1 MLLTSP
7 RMTLPNQ
14 KLHPSPHLNWPMMV
28 ALSAIKQSVPN
39 SGVCP
44 SKGLIK
50 AMVLSFK
57 VLFSNVHF
65 AAFTTYLC
73 IYKQPHIMDIKRVP
87 VSIYAEMTPNP
98 KVMKFVSNKLLLQT
112 DSAEF
117 RNIEEAKPSPLAT
130 KLFHFPFVKEVFIS
144 GNYIAIAKYDVV
156 EWDDVAQE
164 VRIFI
169 TEFLQDGGVAVHEDQ
184 LAPAEAAASEAEDSP
199 VVRPEDLGEIE
210 GRIVDILEEY
220 IKPAVAQDGGNIAFM
235 GYKDKVVEVQLQGAC
250 SGCPSSTMT
259 LKNGI
264 LSILQKMLPTLVDD
278 VVAVNG

>member
-1 MLLTSP
+1 
-7 RMTLPNQ
+7 
-14 KLHPSPHLNWPMMV
+14 
-28 ALSAIKQSVPN
+28 
-39 SGVCP
+39 
-44 SKGLIK
+44 
-50 AMVLSFK
+50 
-57 VLFSNVHF
+57 
-65 AAFTTYLC
+65 
-73 IYKQPHIMDIKRVP
+73 MDIKRVP

-144 GNYIAIAKYDVV
+144 GNYIAIAKFDVI

-169 TEFLQDGGVAVHEDQ
+169 TEFLQEGGVAVN
-184 LAPAEAAASEAEDSP
+184 
-199 VVRPEDLGEIE
+199 EDLLVPKQKEIQESNGPVLSGEDKSE
-210 GRIVDILEEY
+210 VEQRIVDILEEY
-220 IKPAVAQDGGNIAFM
+220 IKPAVAQDGGNIAFIA
-235 GYKDKVVEVQLQGAC
+235 YKDKVVEVQLQGAC

-259 LKNGI
+259 LKSGI

-278 VVAVNG
+278 VIAING

>member
-1 MLLTSP
+1 
-7 RMTLPNQ
+7 
-14 KLHPSPHLNWPMMV
+14 
-28 ALSAIKQSVPN
+28 
-39 SGVCP
+39 
-44 SKGLIK
+44 
-50 AMVLSFK
+50 
-57 VLFSNVHF
+57 
-65 AAFTTYLC
+65 
-73 IYKQPHIMDIKRVP
+73 MDIKRVP

-98 KVMKFVSNKLLLQT
+98 KVMKFVSNKMLLQT

-144 GNYIAIAKYDVV
+144 GNYIAIAKFDVI

-164 VRIFI
+164 VRVFI
-169 TEFLQDGGVAVHEDQ
+169 TDFLQEGGVAVHEDQ
-184 LAPAEAAASEAEDSP
+184 LTSAETVETEADGSPA
-199 VVRPEDLGEIE
+199 VRDEDLGEIE

-235 GYKDKVVEVQLQGAC
+235 GYKDKIVKVQLQGAC

-264 LSILQKMLPTLVDD
+264 LNSLQKMMPTLVGDG
-278 VVAVNG
+278 VAVKG

>member
-1 MLLTSP
+1 
-7 RMTLPNQ
+7 
-14 KLHPSPHLNWPMMV
+14 
-28 ALSAIKQSVPN
+28 
-39 SGVCP
+39 
-44 SKGLIK
+44 
-50 AMVLSFK
+50 
-57 VLFSNVHF
+57 
-65 AAFTTYLC
+65 
-73 IYKQPHIMDIKRVP
+73 MDIKRVP

-98 KVMKFVSNKLLLQT
+98 KVMKFVSNKMLLQT

-144 GNYIAIAKYDVV
+144 GNYIAIAKFDVI

-164 VRIFI
+164 VRVFI
-169 TEFLQDGGVAVHEDQ
+169 TDFLQEGGVAVHEDQ
-184 LAPAEAAASEAEDSP
+184 LKPAQTVETEADGSP
-199 VVRPEDLGEIE
+199 AVRDEDLGEIE

-220 IKPAVAQDGGNIAFM
+220 IKPAVSQDGGNIAFI
-235 GYKDKVVEVQLQGAC
+235 GYKDKIVEVQLQGAC

>member
-1 MLLTSP
+1 
-7 RMTLPNQ
+7 
-14 KLHPSPHLNWPMMV
+14 
-28 ALSAIKQSVPN
+28 
-39 SGVCP
+39 
-44 SKGLIK
+44 
-50 AMVLSFK
+50 
-57 VLFSNVHF
+57 
-65 AAFTTYLC
+65 
-73 IYKQPHIMDIKRVP
+73 MDIKRVP

-144 GNYIAIAKYDVV
+144 GNYIAIAKFDVV
-156 EWDDVAQE
+156 EWDAVAQE
-164 VRIFI
+164 VRVFI
-169 TEFLQDGGVAVHEDQ
+169 TDFLTEGGVAVHEDQ
-184 LAPAEAAASEAEDSP
+184 LQPAESATSEADGSLP
-199 VVRPEDLGEIE
+199 VRPADMGEIE

-235 GYKDKVVEVQLQGAC
+235 GYKDKIVEVQLQGAC

>member
-1 MLLTSP
+1 M
-7 RMTLPNQ
+7 
-14 KLHPSPHLNWPMMV
+14 
-28 ALSAIKQSVPN
+28 
-39 SGVCP
+39 
-44 SKGLIK
+44 K
-50 AMVLSFK
+50 AMVISFK
-57 VLFSNVHF
+57 VLFSNVRF
-65 AAFTTYLC
+65 ATFTTYLC
-73 IYKQPHIMDIKRVP
+73 NHNQPHIMDIKRVP

-98 KVMKFVSNKLLLQT
+98 KVMKFVSNKMLLQT

-144 GNYIAIAKYDVV
+144 GNYIAIAKFDVI

-169 TEFLQDGGVAVHEDQ
+169 TDFLQEGGVAVHEDQ
-184 LAPAEAAASEAEDSP
+184 LKPAETVETEADGSP
-199 VVRPEDLGEIE
+199 AVRDEDLGEIE

-235 GYKDKVVEVQLQGAC
+235 GYKDKIVEVQLQGAC

>member
-1 MLLTSP
+1 
-7 RMTLPNQ
+7 
-14 KLHPSPHLNWPMMV
+14 MV
-28 ALSAIKQSVPN
+28 V
-39 SGVCP
+39 
-44 SKGLIK
+44 
-50 AMVLSFK
+50 SFK
-57 VLFSNVHF
+57 VLFSNVRF
-65 AAFTTYLC
+65 ATFTTYLC
-73 IYKQPHIMDIKRVP
+73 NHNQPHIMDIKRVP

-98 KVMKFVSNKLLLQT
+98 KVMKFVSNKMLLQT

-144 GNYIAIAKYDVV
+144 GNYIAIAKFDVI

-164 VRIFI
+164 VRVFI
-169 TEFLQDGGVAVHEDQ
+169 TDFLQEGGVAVHEGQ
-184 LAPAEAAASEAEDSP
+184 LKPAETVETEADGSP
-199 VVRPEDLGEIE
+199 AVRDEDLGEIE

-235 GYKDKVVEVQLQGAC
+235 GYKDKIVEVQLQGAC

>member
-1 MLLTSP
+1 M
-7 RMTLPNQ
+7 
-14 KLHPSPHLNWPMMV
+14 
-28 ALSAIKQSVPN
+28 
-39 SGVCP
+39 
-44 SKGLIK
+44 
-50 AMVLSFK
+50 
-57 VLFSNVHF
+57 
-65 AAFTTYLC
+65 
-73 IYKQPHIMDIKRVP
+73 IMDIKRVP

-144 GNYIAIAKYDVV
+144 GNYIAIAKFDVI

-169 TEFLQDGGVAVHEDQ
+169 TEFLQEGGVAVNEEQLVPKQEEIQELNGPVLSGEDKTEVEQ
-184 LAPAEAAASEAEDSP
+184 
-199 VVRPEDLGEIE
+199 
-210 GRIVDILEEY
+210 RIVDILEEY
-220 IKPAVAQDGGNIAFM
+220 IKPAVAQDGGNIAFIA
-235 GYKDKVVEVQLQGAC
+235 YKDKVVEVQLQGAC

-259 LKNGI
+259 LKSGI

-278 VVAVNG
+278 VVAING

>member
-1 MLLTSP
+1 
-7 RMTLPNQ
+7 
-14 KLHPSPHLNWPMMV
+14 
-28 ALSAIKQSVPN
+28 
-39 SGVCP
+39 
-44 SKGLIK
+44 
-50 AMVLSFK
+50 
-57 VLFSNVHF
+57 
-65 AAFTTYLC
+65 
-73 IYKQPHIMDIKRVP
+73 MDIKRVP

-98 KVMKFVSNKLLLQT
+98 KVMKFVSNKMLLQA

-144 GNYIAIAKYDVV
+144 GNYIAIAKFDIV

-169 TEFLQDGGVAVHEDQ
+169 TEFLQEGGVAVNEDQ
-184 LAPAEAAASEAEDSP
+184 LETPKEEEANAEGTPLRVED
-199 VVRPEDLGEIE
+199 VGEVE
-210 GRIVDILEEY
+210 QRIIDILDEY
-220 IKPAVAQDGGNIAFM
+220 IKPAVAQDGGNIAFI
-235 GYKDKVVEVQLQGAC
+235 GYKDKIVEVQLQGAC

>member
-1 MLLTSP
+1 
-7 RMTLPNQ
+7 
-14 KLHPSPHLNWPMMV
+14 
-28 ALSAIKQSVPN
+28 
-39 SGVCP
+39 
-44 SKGLIK
+44 
-50 AMVLSFK
+50 
-57 VLFSNVHF
+57 
-65 AAFTTYLC
+65 
-73 IYKQPHIMDIKRVP
+73 MDIKRVP

-98 KVMKFVSNKLLLQT
+98 KVMKFVSNKMLLKA

-144 GNYIAIAKYDVV
+144 GNYIAIAKFDIV

-169 TEFLQDGGVAVHEDQ
+169 TEFLQDGGVAVNEDQ
-184 LAPAEAAASEAEDSP
+184 LETPKEEEADAEGTPLRVED
-199 VVRPEDLGEIE
+199 VGEVE
-210 GRIVDILEEY
+210 QRIMDILDEY
-220 IKPAVAQDGGNIAFM
+220 IKPAVAQDGGNIAFI

>member
-1 MLLTSP
+1 
-7 RMTLPNQ
+7 
-14 KLHPSPHLNWPMMV
+14 
-28 ALSAIKQSVPN
+28 
-39 SGVCP
+39 
-44 SKGLIK
+44 
-50 AMVLSFK
+50 
-57 VLFSNVHF
+57 
-65 AAFTTYLC
+65 
-73 IYKQPHIMDIKRVP
+73 MDIKRVP

-98 KVMKFVSNKLLLQT
+98 KVMKFVSNKMLLQA

-144 GNYIAIAKYDVV
+144 GNYIAIAKFDVV

-169 TEFLQDGGVAVHEDQ
+169 TDFLQEGGIAVNEDQ
-184 LAPAEAAASEAEDSP
+184 LETPKEDVAQGDAPTLRAKD
-199 VVRPEDLGEIE
+199 VGEVE
-210 GRIVDILEEY
+210 QRIIDILEEY
-220 IKPAVAQDGGNIAFM
+220 IKPAVAQDGGNIAFI
-235 GYKDKVVEVQLQGAC
+235 GYKEKIVEVQLQGAC

>member
-1 MLLTSP
+1 
-7 RMTLPNQ
+7 
-14 KLHPSPHLNWPMMV
+14 
-28 ALSAIKQSVPN
+28 
-39 SGVCP
+39 
-44 SKGLIK
+44 
-50 AMVLSFK
+50 
-57 VLFSNVHF
+57 
-65 AAFTTYLC
+65 
-73 IYKQPHIMDIKRVP
+73 MDIKRVP

-98 KVMKFVSNKLLLQT
+98 KVMKFVSNKMLLQT

-117 RNIEEAKPSPLAT
+117 RNIEEANPSPLAT

-144 GNYIAIAKYDVV
+144 GNYIAIAKFDVI

-164 VRIFI
+164 VRVFI
-169 TEFLQDGGVAVHEDQ
+169 TDFLQEGGVAVHEDE
-184 LAPAEAAASEAEDSP
+184 LAPAEAKEASSDGSPAVRSEDM
-199 VVRPEDLGEIE
+199 GEIE

-235 GYKDKVVEVQLQGAC
+235 GYKDKIVEVQLQGAC
-250 SGCPSSTMT
+250 SGCPSSTIT

>member
-1 MLLTSP
+1 ME
-7 RMTLPNQ
+7 
-14 KLHPSPHLNWPMMV
+14 
-28 ALSAIKQSVPN
+28 
-39 SGVCP
+39 
-44 SKGLIK
+44 
-50 AMVLSFK
+50 
-57 VLFSNVHF
+57 
-65 AAFTTYLC
+65 
-73 IYKQPHIMDIKRVP
+73 IKRVP

-98 KVMKFVSNKLLLQT
+98 KVMKFVSNKLLLQS

-117 RNIEEAKPSPLAT
+117 RNIDEAKPSPLAT

-144 GNYIAIAKYDVV
+144 GNYIAIAKFDIV

-164 VRIFI
+164 VRVFI
-169 TEFLQDGGVAVHEDQ
+169 TEFLQDGGVAVHEEQ
-184 LAPAEAAASEAEDSP
+184 LAPIQEEKAEQGSGP
-199 VVRPEDLGEIE
+199 VLNPEYLG
-210 GRIVDILEEY
+210 DILEEY

-235 GYKDKVVEVQLQGAC
+235 AYKDKIVEVQLQGAC

>member
-1 MLLTSP
+1 M
-7 RMTLPNQ
+7 
-14 KLHPSPHLNWPMMV
+14 
-28 ALSAIKQSVPN
+28 
-39 SGVCP
+39 
-44 SKGLIK
+44 
-50 AMVLSFK
+50 
-57 VLFSNVHF
+57 
-65 AAFTTYLC
+65 
-73 IYKQPHIMDIKRVP
+73 IMDIKRVP

-144 GNYIAIAKYDVV
+144 GNYIAIAKFDVI

-169 TEFLQDGGVAVHEDQ
+169 TEFLQEGGVAVN
-184 LAPAEAAASEAEDSP
+184 
-199 VVRPEDLGEIE
+199 EDLLVPKQKEIQESNGPVLSGEDKSE
-210 GRIVDILEEY
+210 VEQRIVDILEEY
-220 IKPAVAQDGGNIAFM
+220 IKPAVAQDGGNIAFIA
-235 GYKDKVVEVQLQGAC
+235 YKDKVVEVQLQGAC

-259 LKNGI
+259 LKSGI

-278 VVAVNG
+278 VVAING

>member
-1 MLLTSP
+1 
-7 RMTLPNQ
+7 
-14 KLHPSPHLNWPMMV
+14 MV

-50 AMVLSFK
+50 AMVMSFK
-57 VLFSNVHF
+57 VLFSNVRF
-65 AAFTTYLC
+65 ASFTTYLC
-73 IYKQPHIMDIKRVP
+73 DHKQPYIMDIKRVP

-98 KVMKFVSNKLLLQT
+98 KVMKFVSNKMLLQT

-144 GNYIAIAKYDVV
+144 GNYIAIAKFDVV

-169 TEFLQDGGVAVHEDQ
+169 TDFLQEGGVAVHEDQ
-184 LAPAEAAASEAEDSP
+184 LAPAETAEASTDGSP
-199 VVRPEDLGEIE
+199 AVRPEDLGEIE

-235 GYKDKVVEVQLQGAC
+235 GYKDKIVEVQLQGAC

>member
-1 MLLTSP
+1 M
-7 RMTLPNQ
+7 
-14 KLHPSPHLNWPMMV
+14 
-28 ALSAIKQSVPN
+28 
-39 SGVCP
+39 
-44 SKGLIK
+44 
-50 AMVLSFK
+50 
-57 VLFSNVHF
+57 
-65 AAFTTYLC
+65 
-73 IYKQPHIMDIKRVP
+73 MDIKRVP

-98 KVMKFVSNKLLLQT
+98 KVMKFVSNKMLLQT

-144 GNYIAIAKYDVV
+144 GNYIAIAKFDVI

-164 VRIFI
+164 VRVFI
-169 TEFLQDGGVAVHEDQ
+169 TDFLQEGGVAVHEDE
-184 LAPAEAAASEAEDSP
+184 LAPAEAKEASSDGSPAVRSEDM
-199 VVRPEDLGEIE
+199 GEIE

-235 GYKDKVVEVQLQGAC
+235 GYKDKIVEVQLQGAC

>member
-1 MLLTSP
+1 
-7 RMTLPNQ
+7 
-14 KLHPSPHLNWPMMV
+14 
-28 ALSAIKQSVPN
+28 
-39 SGVCP
+39 
-44 SKGLIK
+44 
-50 AMVLSFK
+50 
-57 VLFSNVHF
+57 
-65 AAFTTYLC
+65 
-73 IYKQPHIMDIKRVP
+73 MDIKRVP

-98 KVMKFVSNKLLLQT
+98 KVMKFVSNKMLLQT

-130 KLFHFPFVKEVFIS
+130 RLFHFPFVKEVFIS
-144 GNYIAIAKYDVV
+144 GNYIAIAKFDVI

-164 VRIFI
+164 VRVFI
-169 TEFLQDGGVAVHEDQ
+169 TDFLQEGGVAVHEDE
-184 LAPAEAAASEAEDSP
+184 LAPAEAKEASSDGSPAVRSEDM
-199 VVRPEDLGEIE
+199 GEIE

-235 GYKDKVVEVQLQGAC
+235 GYKDKIVEVQLQGAC

>member
-1 MLLTSP
+1 M
-7 RMTLPNQ
+7 
-14 KLHPSPHLNWPMMV
+14 
-28 ALSAIKQSVPN
+28 
-39 SGVCP
+39 
-44 SKGLIK
+44 
-50 AMVLSFK
+50 
-57 VLFSNVHF
+57 
-65 AAFTTYLC
+65 
-73 IYKQPHIMDIKRVP
+73 IMDIKRVP

-144 GNYIAIAKYDVV
+144 GNYIAIAKFDVI

-169 TEFLQDGGVAVHEDQ
+169 TEFLQEGGVAVN
-184 LAPAEAAASEAEDSP
+184 
-199 VVRPEDLGEIE
+199 EDLLVPKQEKIQESNGPVLSGEDKTE
-210 GRIVDILEEY
+210 VEQRIVDILEEY
-220 IKPAVAQDGGNIAFM
+220 IKPAVAQDGGNIAFIA
-235 GYKDKVVEVQLQGAC
+235 YKDKVVEVQLQGAC

-259 LKNGI
+259 LKSGI

-278 VVAVNG
+278 VVAING

>member
-1 MLLTSP
+1 
-7 RMTLPNQ
+7 
-14 KLHPSPHLNWPMMV
+14 MV
-28 ALSAIKQSVPN
+28 ALSAVKQSVPN

-44 SKGLIK
+44 SKGLMK
-50 AMVLSFK
+50 AMVVSFK
-57 VLFSNVHF
+57 VLFSNVRF
-65 AAFTTYLC
+65 ASFTTYIC
-73 IYKQPHIMDIKRVP
+73 TQKQPHIMDIKRVP

-98 KVMKFVSNKLLLQT
+98 KVMKFVSNKMLLQT
-112 DSAEF
+112 DSTEF

-144 GNYIAIAKYDVV
+144 GNYIAIAKFDVI

-164 VRIFI
+164 VRVFI
-169 TEFLQDGGVAVHEDQ
+169 TDFLQEGGVAVHEDQ
-184 LAPAEAAASEAEDSP
+184 LKPAQTVETEADGSP
-199 VVRPEDLGEIE
+199 AVRDEDLGEIE

-235 GYKDKVVEVQLQGAC
+235 GYKDKIVEVQLQGAC

>member
-1 MLLTSP
+1 M
-7 RMTLPNQ
+7 
-14 KLHPSPHLNWPMMV
+14 
-28 ALSAIKQSVPN
+28 
-39 SGVCP
+39 
-44 SKGLIK
+44 K
-50 AMVLSFK
+50 AMVISFK
-57 VLFSNVHF
+57 VLFSNVRF
-65 AAFTTYLC
+65 ATFTTYLC
-73 IYKQPHIMDIKRVP
+73 NHNQPHIMDIKRVP

-98 KVMKFVSNKLLLQT
+98 KVMKFVSNKMLLQT

-144 GNYIAIAKYDVV
+144 GNYIAIAKFDVI

-164 VRIFI
+164 VRVFI
-169 TEFLQDGGVAVHEDQ
+169 TDFLQEGGVAVHEGQ
-184 LAPAEAAASEAEDSP
+184 LKPAETVETEADGSP
-199 VVRPEDLGEIE
+199 AVRDEDLGEIE

-235 GYKDKVVEVQLQGAC
+235 GYKDKIVEVQLQGAC

>member
-1 MLLTSP
+1 M
-7 RMTLPNQ
+7 
-14 KLHPSPHLNWPMMV
+14 
-28 ALSAIKQSVPN
+28 
-39 SGVCP
+39 
-44 SKGLIK
+44 K

-57 VLFSNVHF
+57 VLFSNVRF
-65 AAFTTYLC
+65 ATFTTYLC
-73 IYKQPHIMDIKRVP
+73 NHNQPHIMDIKRVP

-98 KVMKFVSNKLLLQT
+98 KVMKFVSNKMLLQT

-144 GNYIAIAKYDVV
+144 GNYIAIAKFDVI

-164 VRIFI
+164 VRVFI
-169 TEFLQDGGVAVHEDQ
+169 TDFLQEGGVAVHEDE
-184 LAPAEAAASEAEDSP
+184 LAPAEAKEASSDGSPAVRSEDM
-199 VVRPEDLGEIE
+199 GEIE

-235 GYKDKVVEVQLQGAC
+235 GYKDKIVEVQLQGAC

>member
-1 MLLTSP
+1 
-7 RMTLPNQ
+7 
-14 KLHPSPHLNWPMMV
+14 
-28 ALSAIKQSVPN
+28 
-39 SGVCP
+39 
-44 SKGLIK
+44 
-50 AMVLSFK
+50 
-57 VLFSNVHF
+57 
-65 AAFTTYLC
+65 
-73 IYKQPHIMDIKRVP
+73 
-87 VSIYAEMTPNP
+87 
-98 KVMKFVSNKLLLQT
+98 KVMKFVSNKMLLQT

-144 GNYIAIAKYDVV
+144 GNYIAIAKFDVI

-164 VRIFI
+164 VRVFI
-169 TEFLQDGGVAVHEDQ
+169 TDFLQEGGVAVHEDQ
-184 LAPAEAAASEAEDSP
+184 LKPAETVETEADGSP
-199 VVRPEDLGEIE
+199 AVRDEDLGEIE

-235 GYKDKVVEVQLQGAC
+235 GYKDKIVEVQLQGAC

>member
-1 MLLTSP
+1 
-7 RMTLPNQ
+7 
-14 KLHPSPHLNWPMMV
+14 
-28 ALSAIKQSVPN
+28 
-39 SGVCP
+39 
-44 SKGLIK
+44 
-50 AMVLSFK
+50 
-57 VLFSNVHF
+57 
-65 AAFTTYLC
+65 
-73 IYKQPHIMDIKRVP
+73 MDIKRVP

-144 GNYIAIAKYDVV
+144 GNYIAIAKFDVI

-169 TEFLQDGGVAVHEDQ
+169 TEFLQEGEVAVN
-184 LAPAEAAASEAEDSP
+184 
-199 VVRPEDLGEIE
+199 EDLLVPKQEEIQESNGPVLSGEDKSE
-210 GRIVDILEEY
+210 VEQRIVDILEEY
-220 IKPAVAQDGGNIAFM
+220 IKPAVAQDGGNIAFIA
-235 GYKDKVVEVQLQGAC
+235 YKDKVVEVQLQGAC

-259 LKNGI
+259 LKSGI

-278 VVAVNG
+278 VVAING